1 MRPDRVG
8 LSALLLSLAALGL
21 SAPVS
26 AQQSSLMGT
35 VSDAESGAPV
45 PQASVRLLD
54 AAGTE
59 TLTNNAGRFIFQI
72 PAGTY
77 SLVVDVVGYRPQR
90 SDNVRVSAG
99 EATTFD
105 ITLESI
111 AFELDP
117 IVVTTGRTQAGEK
130 VTRAPRPR

>member
-1 MRPDRVG
+1 MVESLNSRIDAVLPFSDFFPLVRGVQMRPHRVG

-35 VSDAESGAPV
+35 VTDAESGAPV

-72 PAGTY
+72 PAG
-77 SLVVDVVGYRPQR
+77 
-90 SDNVRVSAG
+90 
-99 EATTFD
+99 
-105 ITLESI
+105 
-111 AFELDP
+111 
-117 IVVTTGRTQAGEK
+117 
-130 VTRAPRPR
+130 